1 MVIFLFYQNCLW
13 VSTLTS
19 CIEIHRLRKTKLDAL
34 TQKHT
39 FLWNFYETRRNC
51 FSMHASTI
59 HFGSILTYFMT
70 LSAWKCM
77 QEALALNT
85 FTTSQIS
92 STVIDYFLRYLISD
106 IASCHPLETSLNLS
120 WIWYTSRVNTIRIV
134 LSKFCIRIYLYNKQ
148 MQ

>member
-1 MVIFLFYQNCLW
+1 MHSHRNTLFCEIFM
-13 VSTLTS
+13 
-19 CIEIHRLRKTKLDAL
+19 KLE
-34 TQKHT
+34 
-39 FLWNFYETRRNC
+39 ETV

-120 WIWYTSRVNTIRIV
+120 WIWYTPRVKTIRTTIFQILHFYMLRHWYVRISNYKLQTSLV
-134 LSKFCIRIYLYNKQ
+134 LIIK
-148 MQ
+148 